1 MCDGVT
7 DNVVYR
13 SLSLKPIYDEV
24 CSVLEDIKHHT
35 SSPVC
40 LILDGVSVLL
50 SLGVSVDSVSSLCQ
64 YCRLLVTAQLSDR
77 VSIEHCLSCVYDH
90 LLTVA
95 ELYCYHGNQ

>member
-7 DNVVYR
+7 DNVVCR
-13 SLSLKPIYDEV
+13 TLSLKPIYDEV
-24 CSVLEDIKHHT
+24 CSVLEDIKQHA

-50 SLGVSVDSVSSLCQ
+50 SLGVSMDSVTSLCQ

-77 VSIEHCLSCVYDH
+77 VSTYRALLIVCV
-90 LLTVA
+90 
-95 ELYCYHGNQ
+95 